1 MGVRLTPI
9 LVFISALAGLPAASD
24 SLDVAVMEH
33 GGDGQATNCASRVV
47 SRLKEGGDGFL
58 AVRSGPSTQYR
69 QVDQL
74 HNGDVVFEFERRGAW
89 VGACTV
95 FLALSAMRCRTGKRG
110 GSTASGS
117 RCRQIEI
124 GLPSK

>member
-1 MGVRLTPI
+1 
-9 LVFISALAGLPAASD
+9 
-24 SLDVAVMEH
+24 MEH

-89 VGACTV
+89 VGVVYGISSIECH
-95 FLALSAMRCRTGKRG
+95 AMPYRKKGWVNGKWLKMQ
-110 GSTASGS
+110 AD
-117 RCRQIEI
+117 
-124 GLPSK
+124 